1 MKLENYRELRGLSR
15 AAFGKLVG
23 VNWVTV
29 YRWETG
35 RCMPKPAMIK
45 RIWAS
50 TQGAVTADDHQRA
63 AEARA
68 QKGGAE

>member
-1 MKLENYRELRGLSR
+1 MKLADYRKLRGLSR
-15 AAFGKLVG
+15 AAFGQLVG

-45 RIWAS
+45 RVWAN

-63 AEARA
+63 TEARD